1 MELKQ
6 QDEKL
11 FKIYTSCLVSSEMP
25 HTLDIEQVKLCL
37 VPDEQLE
44 EGKNQSEQLL
54 QPKGGTGLQQPLT
67 FELKDIL
74 QSWLKDFIK
83 KNSRYQQ
90 QDLKLFEV
98 IEPDSILSFEHLVI
112 TPRIT
117 QNLHDLNGGLS
128 GKVIMETIRG
138 KSYFIY
144 ESADHKLFY
153 INPNA
158 LISGISGIGFE
169 VNEELSS
176 ILKKKIN
183 LKKNIQLLVRNQNFY
198 YQATRKDEPQPIGVS
213 FSILDKPVSFLS
225 RFNENNSD
233 TVFSTPVSDEII
245 KKIND
250 IQRNTSYNEFQIR
263 HSGEDI
269 RLMLHSQALGDS
281 LEIHRFH
288 CGTPALDRE
297 TVYHLEDYLF
307 STTAK
312 SFSLLKNG
320 VFIVDLHDDSLVIII
335 CKTEKF

>member
-1 MELKQ
+1 MDLKQ

-11 FKIYTSCLVSSEMP
+11 YKTFTSCLVSSES
-25 HTLDIEQVKLCL
+25 HKTLDIDQMKLCL
-37 VPDEQLE
+37 VPDGQLE
-44 EGKNQSEQLL
+44 EGKNLVEQLL
-54 QPKGGTGLQQPLT
+54 NPSGGTGLQQPLT
-67 FELKDIL
+67 FELKEIL
-74 QSWLKDFIK
+74 QAWLKDFIK

-90 QDLKLFEV
+90 EDLKLFEV
-98 IEPDSILSFEHLVI
+98 IEPDAILSFEQLVI

-117 QNLHDLNGGLS
+117 KNLHDLNGGLT
-128 GKVIMETIRG
+128 GKVVIESIRG

-144 ESADHKLFY
+144 ESGDHKLFY

-158 LISGISGIGFE
+158 LISGISGMGFE
-169 VNEELSS
+169 VNEELSG

-183 LKKNIQLLVRNQNFY
+183 LKKNIQLLIRNQNFY
-198 YQATRKDEPQPIGVS
+198 YQASRKEEPQPIGVS

-233 TVFSTPVSDEII
+233 TVFTTPVSEEII

-250 IQRNTSYNEFQIR
+250 IQRNTSYSEFQIK

-269 RLMLHSQALGDS
+269 SLLLHSQTLGDS

-288 CGTPALDRE
+288 CGIPTLDRE

-320 VFIVDLHDDSLVIII
+320 VFIVDLEDDSLVIII